1 MALINHIP
9 FGLRIEDQQYVDVA
23 DVPKGRQCGCIC
35 PSCHIPLI
43 ARQGKAN
50 RWHFA
55 HASRNIDESTKECAY
70 SFFVSVR
77 TMAKQLLELGMPVVL
92 PEWRDAL
99 IEKRHGEVFIEE
111 YQITRANE
119 VELQNVQKEYAFE
132 GNVVDIYGEI
142 GGYAFVIYFTHPERS
157 LPFGLEQPQQQRCGI
172 LEIRLDET
180 LLLFSNKNTVG
191 IKFIDE
197 LKKFIQF
204 DTKAKN
210 WVYHARR
217 DEACRKAQ
225 ESLDTKI
232 ANFRPSKRYSNQRR
246 QYNNMQHSYSRRNH
260 KCVICQHEW
269 SSFDNEKRICPVC
282 GSGHLYIR
290 AL

>member
-35 PSCHIPLI
+35 PSCRIPLI

-55 HASRNIDESTKECAY
+55 HASRNIDETTKECAY
-70 SFFVSVR
+70 SFYISVR
-77 TMAKQLLELGMPVVL
+77 TMAKQLLEVGMPIVL
-92 PEWRDAL
+92 PEWRDGL
-99 IEKRHGEVFIEE
+99 VEKRHGEVFIEE
-111 YQITRANE
+111 YQIARCSE
-119 VELQNVQKEYAFE
+119 VELRNVQKEFLFE

-142 GGYAFVIYFTHPERS
+142 GEYAFVIYFTHPERP
-157 LPFGLEQPQQQRCGI
+157 LPFGLDQPQRERCGI
-172 LEIRLDET
+172 LEIQLDET
-180 LLLFSNKNTVG
+180 FLLFSNKSTIS

-204 DTKAKN
+204 DTQAKK
-210 WVYHARR
+210 WLYHARR

-225 ESLDTKI
+225 KSLDAKV
-232 ANFRPSKRYSNQRR
+232 ASYRPPKQQFNQRH
-246 QYNNMQHSYSRRNH
+246 QYNTRPSYSRRNYQ
-260 KCVICQHEW
+260 CVICQHEW
-269 SSFDNEKRICPVC
+269 SSFENGKQVCPVC
-282 GSGHLYIR
+282 GGGHLYIR
-290 AL
+290 AR